1 MLLKDELNDILINFD
16 TNFTDNERDIVKKL
30 ARDDNLDNNDFLKR
44 FVTLYD
50 VLIGLLKEETSIFKV
65 AKEQN

>member
-50 VLIGLLKEETSIFKV
+50 VLIGLLKEETSILKV